1 MCRWVL
7 YQGDEITLASLVT
20 EPAHSII
27 KQSVHAAET
36 EEPLNG
42 DGFGLAWY
50 VPAISDRPGLFRS
63 VTPAWSN
70 QNLLEMARV
79 TRSPCILAH
88 VRAATS
94 GLPVAETNCHPF
106 TSGRYAFMHN
116 GDIARF
122 HQIRRWLLA
131 DLSDAA
137 FTAIKGSTDSEH
149 LFGVFLDEAAEGDL
163 QNAPD
168 RAAALA
174 NALERALSRVVA
186 LSDRAK
192 ASLPRPT
199 GVAQDE
205 DFCYLN
211 CAVTDGVCSAACRF
225 TTDRDEPSSL
235 YVHADVRR
243 VIVASERLTPESGW
257 QQVPRDSLVI
267 VREDR
272 SVKVRPM
279 RLQGVNLRD
288 AA

>member
-1 MCRWVL
+1 M
-7 YQGDEITLASLVT
+7 YQGDDVTLASLVT
-20 EPAHSII
+20 EPDHSII

-50 VPAISDRPGLFRS
+50 VPALSERPGLFRS

-116 GDIARF
+116 GDVARF

-131 DLSDAA
+131 DLSDSA
-137 FTAIKGSTDSEH
+137 FSAIKGSTDSEH
-149 LFGVFLDEAAEGDL
+149 LFGVFLDEASEAGI
-163 QNAPD
+163 ASARD
-168 RAAALA
+168 RGGALA
-174 NALERALSRVVA
+174 GALERALSRVVA
-186 LSDRAK
+186 LSERAK
-192 ASLPRPT
+192 AALPRPA
-199 GVAQDE
+199 GIAEGE
-205 DFCYLN
+205 DHSYIN
-211 CAVTDGVCSAACRF
+211 CAVTDGICSAACRF
-225 TTDRDEPSSL
+225 TTDADEPSSL
-235 YVHADVRR
+235 YVRASDRN
-243 VIVASERLTPESGW
+243 VIVASERLSQEPGW
-257 QQVPRDSLVI
+257 DKVPRENIVI

-272 SVKVRPM
+272 SVEVRPM
-279 RLQGVNLRD
+279 RLDGVTMRE

>member
-1 MCRWVL
+1 M

-20 EPAHSII
+20 EPTHSII

-50 VPAISDRPGLFRS
+50 VPTISDRPGLFRS

-116 GDIARF
+116 GDVARF

-131 DLSDAA
+131 DLSDSA

-149 LFGVFLDEAAEGDL
+149 LFGVFLDESSEAGIAS
-163 QNAPD
+163 ARD
-168 RAAALA
+168 RGGALA
-174 NALERALSRVVA
+174 GALERALSRVVA
-186 LSDRAK
+186 LSERAK
-192 ASLPRPT
+192 AALPRPQ
-199 GVAQDE
+199 GIAEGE
-205 DFCYLN
+205 DHSYIN
-211 CAVTDGVCSAACRF
+211 CAVTDGICSAACRF
-225 TTDRDEPSSL
+225 TTDADEPSSL
-235 YVHADVRR
+235 YVRASDRN
-243 VIVASERLTPESGW
+243 VIVASERLSQEPGW
-257 QQVPRDSLVI
+257 DKVPRENIVI

-272 SVKVRPM
+272 SVEVRPM
-279 RLQGVNLRD
+279 RLDGVTMRE

>member
-1 MCRWVL
+1 M

-42 DGFGLAWY
+42 DGFGLAWF
-50 VPAISDRPGLFRS
+50 VPSISDRPGLFRS

-116 GDIARF
+116 GDVARF

-131 DLSDAA
+131 DLSDSA

-149 LFGVFLDEAAEGDL
+149 LFGVFLDEAAEGDI

-168 RAAALA
+168 RGAALA

-186 LSDRAK
+186 LGERAK
-192 ASLPRPT
+192 SGLPRPA
-199 GVAQDE
+199 GIAEDE
-205 DFCYLN
+205 DHGYIN
-211 CAVTDGVCSAACRF
+211 CAVTDGVCSVACRF

-235 YVHADVRR
+235 YVRQAGRS
-243 VIVASERLTPESGW
+243 VIVASERLTQEHGW
-257 QQVPRDSLVI
+257 QKVPRESLVI

-272 SVKVRPM
+272 SVEVRPM
-279 RLQGVNLRD
+279 NLEGFSLQH